1 VPSLLKLLPY
11 VVIWLLFTVVYVL
24 LPNTNVRIRSGLL
37 GGILAGTLYQVVQWV
52 YIKFQ
57 VGVSTYGAI
66 YGSLAALPLFLIWL
80 QTSWLVVLLG
90 AEISFAEQNVDTY
103 EFEPDFHKV
112 SNHFEQILALRL
124 TQLCVQVFQ
133 ANERART
140 AEQFSAFL
148 EIPIR
153 LVRHVLSD
161 LTGAG
166 VLSEVVT
173 EAEKTPAYQP
183 ARAIDTL
190 TAAEVIIMLNES
202 GRDTIPAGKSEDWE
216 KLAQRL
222 ALFKEKIR
230 DRSTDVLLKDL

>member
-1 VPSLLKLLPY
+1 
-11 VVIWLLFTVVYVL
+11 
-24 LPNTNVRIRSGLL
+24 
-37 GGILAGTLYQVVQWV
+37 VQWA

-66 YGSLAALPLFLIWL
+66 YGSFAAVPLFLVWL

-103 EFEPDFHKV
+103 EFEPDCNKV
-112 SNHFEQILALRL
+112 SNHFKRILALRL
-124 TQLCVQVFQ
+124 TQLCVQDFQ
-133 ANERART
+133 AGESPRT

-153 LVRHVLSD
+153 LVRQVLSD
-161 LTGAG
+161 LTEAR
-166 VLSEVVT
+166 VLSGVT
-173 EAEKTPAYQP
+173 TEEKKTPAYQP

-190 TAAEVIIMLNES
+190 TVAEVVNLLDQS
-202 GRDTIPAGKSEDWE
+202 GVDTIPPGKSQDWV

-222 ALFKEKIR
+222 AVFNEKIR
-230 DRSTDVLLKDL
+230 ESSVDVVLKDL